1 MTLEQ
6 IIKLLKTDGINS
18 KKLVREML
26 ENASEKELCELK
38 RSISQAIAEKRSK
51 WELLKNF

>member
-18 KKLVREML
+18 KKLVRDML
-26 ENASEKELCELK
+26 ENASKKDLWELK

-51 WELLKNF
+51 

>member
-18 KKLVREML
+18 KKLVRDML
-26 ENASEKELCELK
+26 ENASEKELLELK

-51 WELLKNF
+51 

>member
-1 MTLEQ
+1 MMLEQ

-51 WELLKNF
+51 

>member
-51 WELLKNF
+51 